1 LKGGFILDWNWI
13 GWGFLAV
20 TALVAFFLI
29 WTLTRV
35 ARTVSNL
42 NTFLNSMEKELTPL
56 VRNLKE
62 TSESMNAI
70 LAQTQERLDQL
81 EGLFKTLKE
90 STHIFNIINRI
101 MRSGITP
108 TLVNLAGLAV
118 GVKTA
123 GRTLFK
129 VKEKGG
135 K

>member
-1 LKGGFILDWNWI
+1 LDWNWI

-29 WTLTRV
+29 RTLIQV
-35 ARTVSNL
+35 SRTVSNL
-42 NTFLNSMEKELTPL
+42 NSFLNSLEKEVTPL

-62 TSESMNAI
+62 TSESMNGI
-70 LAQTQERLDQL
+70 LAQTRERLNQM
-81 EGLFKTLKE
+81 ETLFQTVKE
-90 STHIFNIINRI
+90 ATSVFSMINRI

-123 GRTLFK
+123 GQSLFK
-129 VKEKGG
+129 RKEKGG